1 MVRTSR
7 SPIRRGGSGSI
18 SLRPATRDTCSP
30 AKSTRS
36 SAGAARRISASIRRW
51 RASWAGVRCATAR
64 DCRLARVLIREVMTE
79 SVVTAA
85 PERTVREIAELM
97 RERNVGSVVL
107 LAGHEPV
114 GFVTDRDLALSVI
127 ADGRDFG
134 DHVADHASSPVITA
148 APGMDVEEA
157 GELMVRHGIRRLVVV
172 DGGRLIGIVT
182 LDDLASRT
190 GDSELASQ
198 LSSRVTRA
206 VMPDFFFHE
215 RGDH

>member
-1 MVRTSR
+1 MLV
-7 SPIRRGGSGSI
+7 
-18 SLRPATRDTCSP
+18 
-30 AKSTRS
+30 
-36 SAGAARRISASIRRW
+36 
-51 RASWAGVRCATAR
+51 
-64 DCRLARVLIREVMTE
+64 REVMTE

-107 LAGHEPV
+107 VGGDEPV

-157 GELMVRHGIRRLVVV
+157 GELMVRHGIRRLVVL
-172 DGGRLIGIVT
+172 DGGRLTGIVT

-190 GDSELASQ
+190 GDSELGSQ
-198 LSSRVTRA
+198 LAGRVTRA

>member
-1 MVRTSR
+1 MRY
-7 SPIRRGGSGSI
+7 
-18 SLRPATRDTCSP
+18 
-30 AKSTRS
+30 
-36 SAGAARRISASIRRW
+36 
-51 RASWAGVRCATAR
+51 ATAR
-64 DCRLARVLIREVMTE
+64 DCRLAAVLIREVMTE

-85 PERTVREIAELM
+85 PERTVREVAELM

-107 LAGHEPV
+107 VNDNGPI

-134 DHVADHASSPVITA
+134 DHIEDHASSPVITA
-148 APGMDVEEA
+148 EPGMDVEEA